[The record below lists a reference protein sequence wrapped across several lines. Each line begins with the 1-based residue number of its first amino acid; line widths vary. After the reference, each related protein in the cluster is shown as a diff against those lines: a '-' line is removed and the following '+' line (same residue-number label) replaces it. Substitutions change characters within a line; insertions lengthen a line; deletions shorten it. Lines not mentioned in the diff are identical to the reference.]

1 MFNNLPPGLLWL
13 RIKIVRFAAGI
24 CFVSN
29 RAARLGFSRDDRQEK
44 EMKMPSERQNVRS
57 DGILS
62 GTRHRANAF
71 KHSLTNAGPLY
82 INPLYTWTAVAP
94 KRIFSAASLP
104 SIMPPTPI
112 IGSLPSM
119 WSANSFNTRLLFS

>member
-1 MFNNLPPGLLWL
+1 MFNNLPQGLLWL
-13 RIKIVRFAAGI
+13 RIKIVRFAAGV

-44 EMKMPSERQNVRS
+44 EIKMPSERQNVLS

-62 GTRHRANAF
+62 GTHHRAKAF

-104 SIMPPTPI
+104 FMMPPTPI

-119 WSANSFNTRLLFS
+119 